1 MQETPYPFYEEFIV
15 ACAYT
20 QNAKFV
26 THKTRILSI
35 LKKLVFVDLQ
45 CEAAH

>member
-1 MQETPYPFYEEFIV
+1 MHETPFLFYEEFVV

-26 THKTRILSI
+26 RHITLILSI
-35 LKKLVFVDLQ
+35 LKKLVFADLQ
-45 CEAAH
+45 CEAMH